1 MVPILREKLA
11 DGADWEQAAGKREVG
26 DGDGERA
33 NRKACNT
40 IDDRFWTLF
49 LAAIS
54 AGHMVPGSAPTLGC
68 AGTRPR
74 GPEVEKKSG
83 WRPVEPLRVG
93 RAPREN
99 LTCKPI

>member
-54 AGHMVPGSAPTLGC
+54 AGHMVPGSAPDTEWFH
-68 AGTRPR
+68 RPPAR
-74 GPEVEKKSG
+74 FFFDLWPARARASTPEG
-83 WRPVEPLRVG
+83 G